1 MLMIVQERERQR
13 ERERSHRNNNKP
25 TMRLVLS
32 PSSTTTTTKLCI
44 IKQHIN
50 VVRAAVLTMI
60 VLLCCIDERPT
71 CFAEALSS
79 NAPKTIKT
87 TTSSSTTTRTSTI
100 TPTIVYRKAKASDI
114 PKIAKL
120 LKETFDDEE
129 EAIPF
134 LWKMFRSQQILN
146 QYQQQL
152 EKRMEEL
159 VKAGA
164 QHALIVAVAEEEKEE
179 TQNKIA
185 GFMELGTL
193 PSPIP
198 IQNTNTTTTNTW
210 MGVQETTTIA
220 TSRPE
225 MPYLANVAVDKD
237 YRRQRIGTKLVR
249 LAIKIASK
257 WYPNVV
263 KQQEQEQQQQQ
274 SGNKNDEDENKTA
287 EKTLRTETTTTATDT
302 ITTNENVALYLAV
315 EKENRAAV
323 RLYENMDFCKV
334 IDETEKLSQPQLKK
348 LQRKPRLYFER
359 KLYPQEQQ
367 QQQHQEREDH
377 GE

>member
-1 MLMIVQERERQR
+1 M
-13 ERERSHRNNNKP
+13 
-25 TMRLVLS
+25 
-32 PSSTTTTTKLCI
+32 
-44 IKQHIN
+44 
-50 VVRAAVLTMI
+50 
-60 VLLCCIDERPT
+60 
-71 CFAEALSS
+71 
-79 NAPKTIKT
+79 
-87 TTSSSTTTRTSTI
+87 
-100 TPTIVYRKAKASDI
+100 YRKAKASDI

-120 LKETFDDEE
+120 LKETFDDDEE
-129 EAIPF
+129 EYKKAIPF
-134 LWKMFRSQQILN
+134 LWKMFRSQQIQN

-164 QHALIVAVAEEEKEE
+164 QHALIVAVAEEEEKEKEE

-257 WYPNVV
+257 WYPDVV
-263 KQQEQEQQQQQ
+263 KQQEQQQ
-274 SGNKNDEDENKTA
+274 SGNENDENENKNERA
-287 EKTLRTETTTTATDT
+287 EKTLRTETTTTTTTATDT

-377 GE
+377 GEWYHYYY